1 MSSFDD
7 LFRQESEQPAPRND
21 RPFDKEAWKQQK
33 QEQREMV
40 YAMIDDTAQT
50 VARDGA
56 AFQKYLDVQSRFDRY
71 SVANAL
77 LILAQKPDATRIAD
91 FDTWKEQGAF
101 IRKKETGFYILEPG
115 EEYRRE
121 DGTVGISYNPKKM
134 FDISQTGN
142 NCKLETPTY
151 PDDRTR
157 IKVLMD
163 HAPVPIRISDALP
176 EGTNA
181 LYRPEAREI
190 QIRKGMDA
198 GNIFRSLSQELAHA
212 EMDKG
217 DGSYSRSDHA
227 FHAYCVS
234 YMLCKQYGVDTNGYR
249 FDRAPQMLEG
259 MDPQEIRTE
268 LSVIR
273 ETAVEISGRM
283 NRMLSQQRQQIR
295 QEPEH

>member
-7 LFRQESEQPAPRND
+7 LFRQENEQPVPRND
-21 RPFDKEAWKQQK
+21 LPFDKEAWKQQK

-115 EEYRRE
+115 EEYQRE

-142 NCKLETPTY
+142 SRKRETPTY

-157 IKVLMD
+157 IKALMD

-181 LYRPEAREI
+181 LYRPDTREI

-198 GNIFRSLSQELAHA
+198 GNIFRALSQELTHA

-217 DGSYSRSDHA
+217 DGSYSRSDHT

-234 YMLCKQYGVDTNGYR
+234 YMLCRQYGMDTSGYR

-259 MDPQEIRTE
+259 MDPQEIRAE

-273 ETAVEISGRM
+273 EAAGEISGRM
-283 NRMLSQQRQQIR
+283 NRMLAQQRQQIR
-295 QEPEH
+295 QEPER

>member
-1 MSSFDD
+1 MSSYDD
-7 LFRQESEQPAPRND
+7 LFPQENEQPDPPNNQ
-21 RPFDKEAWKQQK
+21 PFDKEVWKQQK

-40 YAMIDDTAQT
+40 YSLIDDTAQT
-50 VARDGA
+50 VAKDGT

-91 FDTWKEQGAF
+91 FDTWKEQGTY
-101 IRKKETGFYILEPG
+101 IRKKESAFFILEPG
-115 EEYRRE
+115 EEYQRD

-134 FDISQTGN
+134 FDISQTGAR
-142 NCKLETPTY
+142 KRETPTY

-157 IKVLMD
+157 IKALMD
-163 HAPVPIRISDALP
+163 HAPVPIRISDTLP
-176 EGTNA
+176 EDANA
-181 LYRPEAREI
+181 LYLPETREI
-190 QIRKGMDA
+190 HIRKGMDA

-212 EMDKG
+212 QMDKG
-217 DGSYSRSDHA
+217 DGSYSRSNYV

-249 FDRAPQMLEG
+249 FDRAPQMLKG
-259 MDPQEIRTE
+259 MESQEVRNE

-273 ETAVEISGRM
+273 EAVGEISGRM
-283 NRMLSQQRQQIR
+283 SRMLTEQRQQKR
-295 QEPEH
+295 QEIER